1 MSEISPGKGYLGV
14 DKVQPH
20 IVLVQVVQSIEL
32 CREVVLGLYI
42 FIDTIWREHKIVLR
56 FYVYLAVLDIACAQ
70 SATVGYGLKWRA
82 QRRADRTTLT
92 R

>member
-1 MSEISPGKGYLGV
+1 MISDQSIGKGYLGA

-32 CREVVLGLYI
+32 RREVVFGLYI

-56 FYVYLAVLDIACAQ
+56 FYVYLAVLDIA
-70 SATVGYGLKWRA
+70 SYGIFPELIIA
-82 QRRADRTTLT
+82 LIFCHLE
-92 R
+92 